1 MAHSK
6 KNSKRVILM
15 NRDLE
20 ILQFLFESKIA
31 TKDQIKLY
39 FFDNSSNSN
48 VNRRLSKILS
58 LDLIKRIPLD
68 IGQKTVYGYSITLKG
83 LNRVKYLLPY
93 ECRKIHQ
100 SDCPIHDTTLVDIR
114 KAFESKNSIKNYY
127 TENILQCCSEFKN
140 DIQFQPFVE
149 LNSDGVILVDT
160 KIGILDLAIEFDAT
174 QKSHA
179 RYRNKFNDYYIQ
191 RKIDGV
197 LYICANQ
204 CILNALL
211 KTDGEV
217 SHCYRSNAKMYF
229 ALVDD
234 VIHSKDEM
242 IFRNVH
248 KRIVRV
254 R

>member
-1 MAHSK
+1 MAYYK
-6 KNSKRVILM
+6 KPKKVILM
-15 NRDLE
+15 NRDFE
-20 ILQFLFESKIA
+20 ILQFLFESKIV
-31 TKDQIKLY
+31 TKDQIKRY
-39 FFDNSSNSN
+39 FFGNSSNSN

-93 ECRKIHQ
+93 ECRKIYQ

-114 KAFESKNSIKNYY
+114 KAFESKNSIKDYY
-127 TENILQCCSEFKN
+127 TENILQYCTEFKN
-140 DIQFQPFVE
+140 DIRFQPFIE
-149 LNSDGVILVDT
+149 LNSDGVILADT

-174 QKSHA
+174 QKSNA
-179 RYRNKFNDYYIQ
+179 RYRDKINDYYFR

-211 KTDGEV
+211 KIDDEV
-217 SHCYRSNAKMYF
+217 SHRRRCHPKMYF

-234 VIHSKDEM
+234 VIYAKDELTFKNVNKR
-242 IFRNVH
+242 IFR
-248 KRIVRV
+248 VR
-254 R
+254 